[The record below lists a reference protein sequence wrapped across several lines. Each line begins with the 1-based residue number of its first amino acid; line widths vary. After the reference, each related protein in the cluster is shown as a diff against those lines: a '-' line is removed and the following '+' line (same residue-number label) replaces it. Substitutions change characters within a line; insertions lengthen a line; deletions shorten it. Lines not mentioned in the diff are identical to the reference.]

1 MKSLRNIC
9 NENIPNSLH
18 SLLEASLLDIEGTFK
33 DGDEFNEKY
42 GEVMEEFDNI
52 KKLFTKQGK
61 YEKIKAPKG
70 YVYTLR
76 VPIPKLLS
84 FSNVNTS
91 YNGLMITIN
100 PPGGFHTKGYSASV
114 SLCDVHSR
122 SFYEKIHILDKRT
135 SSSASG
141 VIKEC
146 ITPLFEDFKTFLER
160 FLEAIEFLKS

>member
-1 MKSLRNIC
+1 MKDLQ
-9 NENIPNSLH
+9 E
-18 SLLEASLLDIEGTFK
+18 LLEASLLDIERTFK

-42 GEVMEEFDNI
+42 GEVMEEFDAM

-76 VPIPKLLS
+76 VPAIKLID
-84 FSNVNTS
+84 FSGANVP

-100 PPGGFHTKGYSASV
+100 PPGGFHNKSYSASV
-114 SLCDVHSR
+114 CLCDVHSR
-122 SFYEKIHILDKRT
+122 SFYEKINILDRRT
-135 SSSASG
+135 ESSASK

-146 ITPLFEDFKTFLER
+146 IAPLFDDFKVFLEK
-160 FLEAIEFLKS
+160 FLEAVEPLKR